1 MVVDNKKIVSNTIAL
16 YIRMIVVMAI
26 NFYMSRVV
34 LDVLGVI
41 DYGIYNLVAH
51 CCSLFIFKIV
61 F

>member
-34 LDVLGVI
+34 LDVLGGI
-41 DYGIYNLVAH
+41 DFGSDTA
-51 CCSLFIFKIV
+51 
-61 F
+61 